1 MTTTSPRPWHVWRSI
16 RSHMLAAGVSAALLV
31 GAVVTLGATTE
42 LSGAVIASGSLM
54 VESSHKK
61 VQHPTG
67 GIVGELLVKDGAEV
81 RAGDLLLRLD
91 KTVVQSNLDTVTKA
105 LIELAARRA
114 RLEAE
119 QEGAGQIVFPRELVS
134 YAADSETA
142 RVLSGETRLFELRR
156 AAQAGQKSQLRERVA
171 QLHEE
176 IRGLTDQASA
186 KQKEIALV
194 IRELEGVRDLFQK
207 NLIQISR
214 LIALE
219 RDAARLEGER
229 AQLVAAVAQSRGKIT
244 ETELQIIQV
253 DQSVRSDVAKE
264 LGDIRGKTS
273 ELVERKVTAE
283 DQLKRVDIRAP
294 QDGIV
299 HELAV
304 HTVGGVIRSGE
315 PIMQIVPQA
324 DMLIV
329 EARVSPSNIDQL
341 VAGQKAVLRFSGL
354 NQRST
359 PELNGEVSGVSADTI
374 QDQRTGGTYFL
385 VRITLPAPEVARLG
399 AIKLVPGMPVEAF
412 IQTGERT
419 MLSYLVKP
427 IVDQA
432 HRAFR
437 EK

>member
-1 MTTTSPRPWHVWRSI
+1 
-16 RSHMLAAGVSAALLV
+16 
-31 GAVVTLGATTE
+31 
-42 LSGAVIASGSLM
+42 
-54 VESSHKK
+54 
-61 VQHPTG
+61 
-67 GIVGELLVKDGAEV
+67 
-81 RAGDLLLRLD
+81 
-91 KTVVQSNLDTVTKA
+91 
-105 LIELAARRA
+105 
-114 RLEAE
+114 
-119 QEGAGQIVFPRELVS
+119 
-134 YAADSETA
+134 
-142 RVLSGETRLFELRR
+142 LRR

-171 QLHEE
+171 QLREE
-176 IRGLTDQASA
+176 IRGLADQAAA
-186 KQKEIALV
+186 KEKEIALV
-194 IRELEGVRDLFQK
+194 TRELAGVRDLYQK

-229 AQLVAAVAQSRGKIT
+229 AQLVATVAQSRGKIT

-264 LGDIRGKTS
+264 LGDIRGKAS

-299 HELAV
+299 HELSV
-304 HTVGGVIRSGE
+304 HTVGGVIKSGE
-315 PIMQIVPQA
+315 PIMQIVPRA

-329 EARVSPSNIDQL
+329 EARVSPNNIDQL

-359 PELNGEVSGVSADTI
+359 PELNGVVSGVSADTI
-374 QDQRTGGTYFL
+374 QDQRTGGTYFQ